1 MVNKKIII
9 DLSKKCPTIIH
20 IMIEIDDI
28 LLNLIVEKI
37 PIIENDLTFLARGE
51 FHDSRTFY
59 GEKTKFIAQ
68 GVDPTV

>member
-1 MVNKKIII
+1 MVKIKFI
-9 DLSKKCPTIIH
+9 DLSKKCPAIIH
-20 IMIEIDDI
+20 TMIDDI

-37 PIIENDLTFLARGE
+37 PIIENDFTFLAREE
-51 FHDSRTFY
+51 FHDGRTFH

>member
-1 MVNKKIII
+1 MVNKKIIL

-20 IMIEIDDI
+20 TMIDDI

-37 PIIENDLTFLARGE
+37 PIIENDFTFLVRE
-51 FHDSRTFY
+51 ELHDSRTFY
-59 GEKTKFIAQ
+59 GEKTKFIAR

>member
-1 MVNKKIII
+1 MVDKKIII

-20 IMIEIDDI
+20 TMIDDI

-37 PIIENDLTFLARGE
+37 PSIENNLTFLAREE

-59 GEKTKFIAQ
+59 GEKTKFMAQ

>member
-1 MVNKKIII
+1 MVNKKIFI

-20 IMIEIDDI
+20 TMIDDI

-37 PIIENDLTFLARGE
+37 PSIENNLTFLAREE

-59 GEKTKFIAQ
+59 GEKTKFMAQ